1 MAALA
6 PRTTHTTGATAPARV
21 DPAGAPGAAP
31 ASHASPAT
39 ARPWTALGPVGGPGI
54 VFVHST
60 RLTRA
65 LWWPQVRRLSGRFR
79 CVAVDLPGH
88 GVLGGEAFTIE
99 GGVEVVRRA
108 IETEIPAGHAVIVGL
123 SLGGYVAID
132 TAEAHPDVVDGLVL
146 AGCSGEAFGAMAT
159 PFRVFRALLSRSPRR
174 LQTLASLAFLRTRY
188 GRQVAAPI
196 VEGGF
201 WPDGGAAA
209 LTALIGRRYL
219 DRLSRLWTPV
229 LVVNGALDIV
239 FGPQGEY
246 WAASCR
252 RGEQAV
258 IPRAMHLSN
267 LDRPS
272 TFARLVASFASR
284 TARGG

>member
-6 PRTTHTTGATAPARV
+6 PRSNPDSTALAPDPSGASAS
-21 DPAGAPGAAP
+21 PAGD
-31 ASHASPAT
+31 HAQPAT
-39 ARPWTALGPVGGPGI
+39 ARPWTALGPVDAPAI
-54 VFVHST
+54 VFLHST

-65 LWWPQVRRLSGRFR
+65 LWTPQLRRLSGRFR
-79 CVAVDLPGH
+79 CVAIDLPGH
-88 GVLGGEAFTIE
+88 GVLAAQPFTIE
-99 GGVEVVRRA
+99 GAIEVVRRA
-108 IETEIPAGHAVIVGL
+108 IEAEVPGGRAVLVGL

-132 TAEAHPDVVDGLVL
+132 TAEAHPELVAGLVL
-146 AGCSGEAFGAMAT
+146 AGCSGEAFGALAT
-159 PFRVFRALLSRSPRR
+159 PFKVFRAMLARGPRP
-174 LQTLASLAFLRTRY
+174 LQHLISLAFVRSRY
-188 GRQVAAPI
+188 RRHTSEPI

-229 LVVNGALDIV
+229 LVVNGALDLV

-258 IPRAMHLSN
+258 IPLAMHLSN
-267 LDRPS
+267 LDRPT
-272 TFARLVASFASR
+272 TFARLVATFTSR
-284 TARGG
+284 TARGD